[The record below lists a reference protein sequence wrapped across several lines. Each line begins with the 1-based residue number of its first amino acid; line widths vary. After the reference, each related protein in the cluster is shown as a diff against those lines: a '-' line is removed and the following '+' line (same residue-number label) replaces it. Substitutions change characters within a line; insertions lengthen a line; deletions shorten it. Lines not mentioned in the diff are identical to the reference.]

1 MKGYVINL
9 KKRSDRLDRFV
20 NEVAK
25 FLPDINIETVEA
37 VDGSILNPQD
47 KFLLK
52 NVNEW
57 NFKYLPE
64 KQLRGVIGCCMSH
77 LKCLNKIIN
86 GPDDYALIFE
96 DDCVFRSDK
105 HKKIANEFIKN
116 MKIPEKFGII
126 YLNEY
131 AKLSTKECE
140 FSDYKQVLSGL
151 QTAEAYIISKEYAK
165 IVYTNNIKNIGAIDA
180 HMAEMI
186 SKFPEYPHYTLNDN
200 LFIQY
205 DRRDS
210 NIR

>member
-9 KKRSDRLDRFV
+9 KKRPDRLTRF
-20 NEVAK
+20 NTEVSQ

-37 VDGSILNPQD
+37 IDGSILNPQD

-57 NFKYLPE
+57 NFKHLPE

-77 LKCLNKIIN
+77 LKCLNKIMN
-86 GPDDYALIFE
+86 SSENYAIIFE
-96 DDCVFRSDK
+96 DDCVFRSEK

-131 AKLSTKECE
+131 AKLTTKK
-140 FSDYKQVLSGL
+140 SDFNDYEQIISGL
-151 QTAEAYIISKEYAK
+151 QTAEAYIISREYAK

-186 SKFPEYPHYTLNDN
+186 PKYPEYPHFTLKDN